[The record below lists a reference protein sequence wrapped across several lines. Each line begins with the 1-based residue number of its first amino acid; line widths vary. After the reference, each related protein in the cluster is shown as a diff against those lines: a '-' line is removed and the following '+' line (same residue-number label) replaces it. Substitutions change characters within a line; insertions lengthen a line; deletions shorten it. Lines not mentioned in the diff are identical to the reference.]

1 MPCKDAGGR
10 VGAPAIAVGYGTA
23 MSTIDH
29 WNGWRAPPAGRH
41 AGAEV
46 QRRARA
52 DDASAD
58 IVDLLDVPRA
68 AWAGLAERAL
78 EANAFYLPD
87 WARAVA
93 RHAEGKSGAR
103 VLLAWD
109 SPARDRLIGL
119 LPVMSAWRTLRI
131 PVPLFVA
138 WHPYSPVAAPLIDRD
153 CAGEAARGLVA
164 AARRGGALAL
174 LLPSAPDEGPA
185 VKALRAAV
193 ADFDAAPVA
202 MNRQQRALLDATQ
215 DGETAIAGLGSK
227 KIKELRRQRN
237 RLADGGE
244 VAFKVAR
251 PGVEADAALDA
262 FLALEASG
270 WKGAK
275 GTALS
280 SKPGDTRFVKSA
292 MAELVAAGVADIATL
307 SSGPKVVAAG
317 IMLRHLRRSF
327 FFKIAYDEAAA
338 RTSPGVQLT
347 LDLTR
352 LLCADAGI
360 DDVDSTA
367 VSGHPMIDHVWRA
380 RLAVS
385 DWLLPAGPGKAAFAL
400 CTALLVSRHRLR
412 ESARSVFHRIR
423 SLKGKKP

>member
-1 MPCKDAGGR
+1 MLCKDAGGR
-10 VGAPAIAVGYGTA
+10 VDAPAIVVGYGTA
-23 MSTIDH
+23 MSTIDR
-29 WNGWRAPPAGRH
+29 WNGWRASPAGRR
-41 AGAEV
+41 AAVEV

-52 DDASAD
+52 DDASVD
-58 IVDLLDVPRA
+58 VVDLFDVPQA
-68 AWAGLAERAL
+68 AWADLAGRAL

-138 WHPYSPVAAPLIDRD
+138 WHPYSPVATPLIDRD
-153 CAGEAARGLVA
+153 RAADAARGLVA

-193 ADFDAAPVA
+193 ADFDAVPVA
-202 MNRQQRALLDATQ
+202 MNRRQRALLDATQ
-215 DGETAIAGLGSK
+215 GSETAIVGLGPK

-244 VAFKVAR
+244 VVFKIAR
-251 PGVEADAALDA
+251 PGVEAAAALDA

-270 WKGAK
+270 WKGAR
-275 GTALS
+275 GTALA
-280 SKPGDTRFVKSA
+280 SKPGDTRFVKTA
-292 MAELVAAGVADIATL
+292 MTALVAAGVADIATL
-307 SSGPKVVAAG
+307 SSGPKVIAAG
-317 IMLRHLRRSF
+317 ILLRHLRRSF
-327 FFKIAYDEAAA
+327 FFKIGYDESAA

-352 LLCADAGI
+352 WLCADPGI

-385 DWLLPAGPGKAAFAL
+385 DWLLPVGRGKAALVLCAAL
-400 CTALLVSRHRLR
+400 VGSRHRLR

>member
-1 MPCKDAGGR
+1 
-10 VGAPAIAVGYGTA
+10 
-23 MSTIDH
+23 MSTINH

-46 QRRARA
+46 RRRAQIR
-52 DDASAD
+52 DASVD
-58 IVDLLDVPRA
+58 VVDLLDVPRA
-68 AWAGLAERAL
+68 AWADLAGRAL

-93 RHAEGKSGAR
+93 RYAEGKSGAR

-109 SPARDRLIGL
+109 SRARERLIGL

-131 PVPLFVA
+131 PVPMFVA

-153 CAGEAARGLVA
+153 RAGDAARGLVA
-164 AARRGGALAL
+164 AARSGGALAL

-193 ADFDAAPVA
+193 ADFDAAPIA

-215 DGETAIAGLGSK
+215 DGQTAIAGLGSK

-251 PGVEADAALDA
+251 SGVEADVALDA

-270 WKGAK
+270 WKGTK
-275 GTALS
+275 GTALA
-280 SKPGDTRFVKSA
+280 SKPGDTHFIKSA
-292 MAELVAAGVADIATL
+292 MTELVATGVADIATL
-307 SSGPKVVAAG
+307 SSGQKVIAAG
-317 IMLRHLRRSF
+317 ILLRHLRRSF
-327 FFKIAYDEAAA
+327 FFKISYDENAA

-352 LLCADAGI
+352 RLCADAGI

-385 DWLLPAGPGKAAFAL
+385 DWLLPVGPGRAALAFCAAL
-400 CTALLVSRHRLR
+400 VASRHRLR
-412 ESARSVFHRIR
+412 EGARSVFHRIR
-423 SLKGKKP
+423 SLKGK